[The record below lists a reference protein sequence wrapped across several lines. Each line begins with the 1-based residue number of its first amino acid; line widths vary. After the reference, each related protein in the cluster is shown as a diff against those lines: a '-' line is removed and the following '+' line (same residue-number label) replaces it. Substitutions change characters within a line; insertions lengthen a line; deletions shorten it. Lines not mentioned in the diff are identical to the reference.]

1 MSKDNYDLQ
10 IKIRR
15 ETEEDYDKIKRVND
29 LAFGQKN
36 EGLLVEKLR
45 QTVNYIPAL
54 SLVAELNNEIIGHI
68 LFYPVTVHSAGSEYP
83 TLSLGPM
90 AVIPAFQC
98 KGVGRKLVFEGLEVA
113 KSLGHESVIV
123 IGHPEYYPRFGFR
136 LASKWDI
143 KTPFEVP
150 MEVFLA
156 IELVEGSLR
165 GKSGIVEYPKEFE
178 EAI

>member
-1 MSKDNYDLQ
+1 MEQ
-10 IKIRR
+10 GVIIRP
-15 ETEEDYDKIKRVND
+15 ETEKDYEKIKRVND

-45 QTVNYIPAL
+45 QTSNYIPAL
-54 SLVAELNNEIIGHI
+54 SLVAELNNEIVGHI
-68 LFYPVTVHSAGSEYP
+68 LFYPVSVHSSGASYP

-90 AVIPAFQC
+90 AVIPAFQR
-98 KGVGRKLVFEGLEVA
+98 KGVGRQMVFEGLEIA
-113 KSLGHESVIV
+113 KSLGHDSVIV

-143 KTPFEVP
+143 KSTFEVP
-150 MEVFLA
+150 VEVFMA
-156 IELVEGSLR
+156 IELVEGALQ
-165 GKSGIVEYPKEFE
+165 GKSGTVEYPKEFE

>member
-1 MSKDNYDLQ
+1 MNQ
-10 IKIRR
+10 GVIIRP
-15 ETEEDYDKIKRVND
+15 ETEKDYVMIKKVND

-45 QTVNYIPAL
+45 QTENYIPAL
-54 SLVAELNNEIIGHI
+54 SLVAELNEEIIGHI
-68 LFYPVTVHSAGSEYP
+68 LFYPVTVRSCGSTYS

-90 AVIPAFQC
+90 AVIPEYQR
-98 KGVGRKLVFEGLEVA
+98 KGIGRQLVFEGLEIA

-123 IGHPEYYPRFGFR
+123 IGHPDYYPRFGFR

-143 KTPFEVP
+143 QSPLEVP
-150 MEVFLA
+150 VEVFLA
-156 IELVEGSLR
+156 LELVEGALR
-165 GKSGIVEYPKEFE
+165 GKSGTVEYPKEFE